1 MLRCSGSLKT
11 FLRSLQHLMSETFQQ
26 KVEDSRMEGNTHT
39 KEILRLTINALKRE
53 IALNFPYTQVFLG
66 IGTISH
72 LYYLLLL
79 SSVL

>member
-1 MLRCSGSLKT
+1 MMRCSGSLKT
-11 FLRSLQHLMSETFQQ
+11 SLKSLGHLMSETFQQ
-26 KVEDSRMEGNTHT
+26 DFRMEGNTYT

-53 IALNFPYTQVFLG
+53 IALNFPYTQEFQD

-79 SSVL
+79 TFVL